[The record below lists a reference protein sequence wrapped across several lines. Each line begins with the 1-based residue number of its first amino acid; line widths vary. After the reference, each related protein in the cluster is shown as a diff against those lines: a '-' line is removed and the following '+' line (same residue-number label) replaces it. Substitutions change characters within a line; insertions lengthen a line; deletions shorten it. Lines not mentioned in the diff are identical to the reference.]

1 MSPTFLNGLTILLIY
16 QLIGEVTSRLLHL
29 PIPGPVVG
37 MVLLFI
43 TLLLRNALLE
53 TLEPAT
59 NALLSHLALLFVP
72 AGVGVMVH
80 FARIGDQW
88 LPITAALIFSTII
101 TLVATAGIMLLVKR
115 LQARWS
121 GKHG

>member
-16 QLIGEVTSRLLHL
+16 QLIGEMTSRLLHL

-53 TLEPAT
+53 TLELAA

>member
-80 FARIGDQW
+80 FARIGEQW

>member
-37 MVLLFI
+37 MVFLFV
-43 TLLLRNALLE
+43 TLLLRSALVE
-53 TLEPAT
+53 TLDLAA

-80 FARIGDQW
+80 FARLGDQW
-88 LPITAALIFSTII
+88 LPITAALVLSTLIS
-101 TLVATAGIMLLVKR
+101 LVATAGMMLLVKH

-121 GKHG
+121 SKHG

>member
-53 TLEPAT
+53 TLELAA

-80 FARIGDQW
+80 FARIGEQW